1 MALVAAVLAALRL
14 AEHSGQGQ
22 VVDVTLGMAAW
33 TMASDLAA
41 PLVDGRQPT
50 IRDRRHMVSPLANRF
65 RCADERWIVLNMP
78 EPHWWPRFCEAMGRP
93 QWVVEPRFETV
104 KSRFDHMT
112 ELIDLIDTQFATK
125 TLAEWGRIFDE
136 RGLIWGPAATVA
148 ELAADPQAEAA
159 GLHPEIHHPD
169 GTFRTVA
176 APFRIADA
184 DVRPRGPGGGPAHSP
199 DSRGGRFGP
208 RGDRGAGNTGCR
220 RSAGLNSS
228 ARPGAPRKGEGVAAG
243 TPWAGRAPDRGEPW
257 PRFDPLTPRRPALFK
272 APIPQRV
279 RGTTGRVMALSASD
293 RSTEPAANV
302 PHFASA

>member
-1 MALVAAVLAALRL
+1 
-14 AEHSGQGQ
+14 
-22 VVDVTLGMAAW
+22 
-33 TMASDLAA
+33 MASDLVA

-93 QWVVEPRFETV
+93 QWVGEPRFETV

-159 GLHPEIHHPD
+159 GPYPEIHHPD

-176 APFRIADA
+176 APFRIAHA

-228 ARPGAPRKGEGVAAG
+228 GPGGSATESPPGRLGPAG
-243 TPWAGRAPDRGEPW
+243 HQTGANRGPVSTPSPPAD
-257 PRFDPLTPRRPALFK
+257 LALFK

-279 RGTTGRVMALSASD
+279 HGTTGRVMALSASD

-302 PHFASA
+302 PHFASALCLSGQRTYGTSGGEMA